1 MWAKDKVCFQHL
13 VLNEMRQN
21 TNTDR
26 WIAGMIGTET
36 EVARTIE
43 AWMQRRGGILDHT
56 TKAEKEESNTTSA
69 QTPASHHHCTRHTG
83 ENVKL
88 RKNTHPGWST

>member
-36 EVARTIE
+36 EVARS
-43 AWMQRRGGILDHT
+43 AHNRSMDAKKRRVRSRPRKKERNSTPLSHGHQESITTVPGIL
-56 TKAEKEESNTTSA
+56 E
-69 QTPASHHHCTRHTG
+69 G
-83 ENVKL
+83 M
-88 RKNTHPGWST
+88 